1 VRRSA
6 EWILGYFRHLVPA
19 NKCDVVLIIFV
30 LNRKRV
36 LNTGKLDQ
44 AAEDRRVALN
54 SLASF
59 SQTSLDLT
67 DVLLAAVDLN
77 IEVSVLLLVLGQKV
91 FKVLMNSVQER
102 VDFLERRLRQIL
114 DRSHAV
120 IDHVRQFLALVEIL
134 LADKVKLVQ
143 QDLTALD
150 HLCAR
155 KLKVLI

>member
-1 VRRSA
+1 
-6 EWILGYFRHLVPA
+6 
-19 NKCDVVLIIFV
+19 VLIVFV

>member
-1 VRRSA
+1 M
-6 EWILGYFRHLVPA
+6 
-19 NKCDVVLIIFV
+19 LIIFV